1 MSGCLRAG
9 AVSRISVDKPRIR
22 APGGRRALRKGRG
35 ETRRFVNTR
44 SPPPL
49 TPPAAGGSSRL
60 AGLSPF
66 TLFITRSRVY
76 PRGGIVKY
84 GGSAAAAAA

>member
-60 AGLSPF
+60 AWLSLPS
-66 TLFITRSRVY
+66 LYLSLVRVFI
-76 PRGGIVKY
+76 RGE
-84 GGSAAAAAA
+84 GS